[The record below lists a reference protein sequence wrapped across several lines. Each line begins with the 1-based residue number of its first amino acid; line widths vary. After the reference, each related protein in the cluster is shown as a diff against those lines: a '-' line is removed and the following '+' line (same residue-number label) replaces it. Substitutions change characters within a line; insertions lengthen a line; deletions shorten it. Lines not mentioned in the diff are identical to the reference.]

1 MKKIFALALY
11 LAALTASVA
20 SARTLVAFFSVPET
34 DRAPVTRE
42 EENSVVS
49 VGGEVLGNTQYVAR
63 LIAERTGAE
72 LFRIEPA
79 VPYTTDHAALV
90 AQARA
95 ELRRNARPALK
106 GKVDLSSCDTVF
118 LGYPIWWADLPM
130 AVYTFLESNDFR
142 GKTVIP
148 FVTHGGS
155 RLAGTPEKI
164 ARALPRARV
173 VRDALCIDR
182 DDVEEVAV
190 REVDKWLASLG
201 LGNLTQKRK

>member
-1 MKKIFALALY
+1 MKKIFALALC

-130 AVYTFLESNDFR
+130 AMYTFLETNDFR

-164 ARALPRARV
+164 ARALPRAHV

-190 REVDKWLASLG
+190 REVDKWLASPG
-201 LGNLTQKRK
+201 LGNLTRKRK

>member
-1 MKKIFALALY
+1 MKKIIALALC
-11 LAALTASVA
+11 LAALTASAA
-20 SARTLVAFFSVPET
+20 SAKTLVAWFSVPET
-34 DRAPVTRE
+34 DRAPMSRDE
-42 EENSVVS
+42 DNSVVT
-49 VGGEVLGNTQYVAR
+49 VNGEVLGNTQYVAR
-63 LIAERTGAE
+63 LIAESTGADT
-72 LFRIEPA
+72 FRIEPA

-95 ELRRNARPALK
+95 ELRRNARPTLK
-106 GKVDLSSCDTVF
+106 GSVDLSHYDTVF

-130 AVYTFLESNDFR
+130 AVYTFLETNNFR

-190 REVDKWLASLG
+190 REVDKWLASPG
-201 LGNLTQKRK
+201 LANLTRKRK